1 MLALLALPIAPVAVR
16 VKVLEIED
24 APEGGVIVAVG
35 AEVATVTVTLV
46 DAVIAEKVE
55 SPAFAAV
62 KLQIPTD
69 SALTVNGLDVP
80 VTVQI

>member
-35 AEVATVTVTLV
+35 AEVATVIEVETVGLFFPL
-46 DAVIAEKVE
+46 E
-55 SPAFAAV
+55 S
-62 KLQIPTD
+62 IT
-69 SALTVNGLDVP
+69 
-80 VTVQI
+80 